1 MTCTGNTTKLK
12 RIGHCFKPR
21 KGGRKRERNGLQK
34 SPGRRL
40 ALE

>member
-1 MTCTGNTTKLK
+1 MYWKYHKTKKNKSLLF
-12 RIGHCFKPR
+12 RPR
-21 KGGRKRERNGLQK
+21 KGMRKRERNGLQK